1 MTFFKSGTDSGSNIL
16 RLNFKNFG
24 GEFQYHRL
32 DKADIEYLKESF
44 EDDKDSF
51 LNTNLQGGESFA
63 QAFWSGSYGPSMD
76 NLEIINEYEDSK
88 IDLDDVNK
96 NRILYI
102 DGHNNLNDNCLD
114 YFYLTTG
121 KVFGS
126 YQIALADDEVFD
138 PNKLTINY
146 IEYCLDGYPE
156 KYGTIIHNVEYDGE
170 LCDSEIADNGVDL
183 YRCLLGYELL
193 DGDLN
198 DYLVVYDS
206 YSQAV
211 WDWMLCANIFS
222 QDSNSRD

>member
-1 MTFFKSGTDSGSNIL
+1 MTFFKSGTDSGSNKL

-170 LCDSEIADNGVDL
+170 LCDSEIPSSL
-183 YRCLLGYELL
+183 PHIPLL
-193 DGDLN
+193 
-198 DYLVVYDS
+198 
-206 YSQAV
+206 
-211 WDWMLCANIFS
+211 W
-222 QDSNSRD
+222 